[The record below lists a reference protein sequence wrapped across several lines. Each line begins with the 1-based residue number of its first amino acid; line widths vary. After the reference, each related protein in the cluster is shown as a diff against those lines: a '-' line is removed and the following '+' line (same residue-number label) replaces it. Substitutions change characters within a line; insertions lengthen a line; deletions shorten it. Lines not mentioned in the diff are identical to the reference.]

1 MDHPICAIFLKNES
15 SLLSKCFRETC
26 SSFRALFI
34 YSRAI
39 SALPHLKY
47 CIFIRRYLLEMPW
60 YLLNLSSCKA
70 WVMNIVWS
78 GSSFSSSLP
87 WILFICSY
95 FIMFMIMAF
104 FLQTF
109 LFSSC
114 FSHQFLNPCL
124 LWLLQHF
131 FACPQNKP

>member
-1 MDHPICAIFLKNES
+1 MDLPICAEFLKNES
-15 SLLSKCFRETC
+15 SLLSKYFRETC

-95 FIMFMIMAF
+95 FIMFMFMAF
-104 FLQTF
+104 FLTNLSLFF
-109 LFSSC
+109 LFFTSVFKSL
-114 FSHQFLNPCL
+114 SPMTTAAFLCL
-124 LWLLQHF
+124 ST
-131 FACPQNKP
+131 K

>member
-1 MDHPICAIFLKNES
+1 MDHPVCAKFFKIES

-95 FIMFMIMAF
+95 FIMFMFMVF
-104 FLQTF
+104 FLTNLSLFF
-109 LFSSC
+109 LFFTSVFKSL
-114 FSHQFLNPCL
+114 SPMTTAAFLCL
-124 LWLLQHF
+124 ST
-131 FACPQNKP
+131 K

>member
-1 MDHPICAIFLKNES
+1 MDHPICAKFLKNES

-95 FIMFMIMAF
+95 FIMFMFMAF
-104 FLQTF
+104 FLTNLSLFF
-109 LFSSC
+109 LFFTSVFKSL
-114 FSHQFLNPCL
+114 SPMTTAAFLCL
-124 LWLLQHF
+124 ST
-131 FACPQNKP
+131 K